1 MHRGR
6 ENEKYGFIELCVRES
21 GCGMILWDSGST
33 IHLSFAI
40 DTDPMGKLIL
50 ILESIKVDAGLYVLD
65 IMKPHSFRTSC
76 FFEIAF

>member
-6 ENEKYGFIELCVRES
+6 EDEKYGFIELCVRES
-21 GCGMILWDSGST
+21 GGGMILWDSGST

-40 DTDPMGKLIL
+40 DTYPMGKLIL

-65 IMKPHSFRTSC
+65 IMKPHSLNNFLL
-76 FFEIAF
+76 F